1 MSELL
6 LEKNKEKLEE
16 DNFIS
21 LLSDTTFKY
30 LYKNKETRNWLEN
43 IIREAFFLDITNY
56 HLIDNESNT
65 GNKVKDYRMDL
76 KLSDGNNTIIIEM
89 NQKYYDFL
97 ESKNHQY
104 LYREAGS
111 MYDTGEVYSGK
122 QTKLISFEN
131 YRNKELPYLKMGN
144 YIFEDPKTNLR
155 IEDIESLHLY
165 LPNFKKVC
173 YDSSELEV
181 SLSLFLA
188 TSFKNMRELTN
199 NPKDIKIIEELE
211 RLAMDEEFKLHYN
224 AEAVRK
230 KTENSIK
237 VESFQNGLEQGISQ
251 GLEQGLEQG
260 SKQEKIEIAKNFL
273 KLGTV
278 SMKDISKAT
287 GLDIDTLNEL
297 SK

>member
-1 MSELL
+1 
-6 LEKNKEKLEE
+6 
-16 DNFIS
+16 
-21 LLSDTTFKY
+21 
-30 LYKNKETRNWLEN
+30 
-43 IIREAFFLDITNY
+43 
-56 HLIDNESNT
+56 
-65 GNKVKDYRMDL
+65 
-76 KLSDGNNTIIIEM
+76 
-89 NQKYYDFL
+89 
-97 ESKNHQY
+97 
-104 LYREAGS
+104 

-122 QTKLISFEN
+122 QTKLISFDN

-237 VESFQNGLEQGISQ
+237 AESFQNGLEQGISQ

-260 SKQEKIEIAKNFL
+260 SKQEKIKIAKNFL

>member
-104 LYREAGS
+104 LYREAES

-122 QTKLISFEN
+122 QTKLISFDN

-173 YDSSELEV
+173 YDSNELEV

-211 RLAMDEEFKLHYN
+211 RLAE
-224 AEAVRK
+224 VR
-230 KTENSIK
+230 I
-237 VESFQNGLEQGISQ
+237 LY
-251 GLEQGLEQG
+251 
-260 SKQEKIEIAKNFL
+260 
-273 KLGTV
+273 
-278 SMKDISKAT
+278 
-287 GLDIDTLNEL
+287 
-297 SK
+297 

>member
-111 MYDTGEVYSGK
+111 MYDTGEVYSGN
-122 QTKLISFEN
+122 QT
-131 YRNKELPYLKMGN
+131 
-144 YIFEDPKTNLR
+144 
-155 IEDIESLHLY
+155 
-165 LPNFKKVC
+165 
-173 YDSSELEV
+173 
-181 SLSLFLA
+181 
-188 TSFKNMRELTN
+188 
-199 NPKDIKIIEELE
+199 
-211 RLAMDEEFKLHYN
+211 
-224 AEAVRK
+224 
-230 KTENSIK
+230 
-237 VESFQNGLEQGISQ
+237 
-251 GLEQGLEQG
+251 
-260 SKQEKIEIAKNFL
+260 
-273 KLGTV
+273 
-278 SMKDISKAT
+278 
-287 GLDIDTLNEL
+287 
-297 SK
+297 

>member
-122 QTKLISFEN
+122 QTKLISFDN

-230 KTENSIK
+230 KTEIK
-237 VESFQNGLEQGISQ
+237 IESYQN
-251 GLEQGLEQG
+251 GLEQG
-260 SKQEKIEIAKNFL
+260 SKQEKIEIARNML
-273 KLGTV
+273 KENLATTI
-278 SMKDISKAT
+278 ISKIT
-287 GLDIDTLNEL
+287 GL
-297 SK
+297 SKEEIVSLL

>member
-30 LYKNKETRNWLEN
+30 LYKNKETRNWLKN

-111 MYDTGEVYSGK
+111 MYDTGEVYSGN
-122 QTKLISFEN
+122 QT
-131 YRNKELPYLKMGN
+131 
-144 YIFEDPKTNLR
+144 
-155 IEDIESLHLY
+155 
-165 LPNFKKVC
+165 
-173 YDSSELEV
+173 
-181 SLSLFLA
+181 
-188 TSFKNMRELTN
+188 
-199 NPKDIKIIEELE
+199 
-211 RLAMDEEFKLHYN
+211 
-224 AEAVRK
+224 
-230 KTENSIK
+230 
-237 VESFQNGLEQGISQ
+237 
-251 GLEQGLEQG
+251 
-260 SKQEKIEIAKNFL
+260 
-273 KLGTV
+273 
-278 SMKDISKAT
+278 
-287 GLDIDTLNEL
+287 
-297 SK
+297 